1 LGFTITTSMFLCFS
15 SYIISRLLHNALSIF
30 IKFHCML
37 KLILICIVT
46 ASYSMQNTINII
58 TGQVKYYVSFIFSSF
73 NEIKQ
78 LYFIIKSYYFLPVVF
93 ICSIEPKSCSNTA
106 WVVGRKCDWK
116 VFNDFIK
123 KLLYR
128 LSVSKITFKYFGLN
142 WKKLFIFLVSNL
154 KYGSV
159 HSKNCVCCSTPLSEY
174 INNNKNYIS
183 INHNDLSLKVYARG
197 WPMSILGILPAI
209 KCK

>member
-1 LGFTITTSMFLCFS
+1 
-15 SYIISRLLHNALSIF
+15 
-30 IKFHCML
+30 
-37 KLILICIVT
+37 
-46 ASYSMQNTINII
+46 MQNTINII
-58 TGQVKYYVSFIFSSF
+58 TVTYLSYFLVLMKSNNYI
-73 NEIKQ
+73 
-78 LYFIIKSYYFLPVVF
+78 FIIKSYYFLPVVF

-183 INHNDLSLKVYARG
+183 INHNDLSLKAYARG

>member
-1 LGFTITTSMFLCFS
+1 MGFTITTSMFLCFS

-30 IKFHCML
+30 IKLHRML
-37 KLILICIVT
+37 KNINMYCHCIIFNAKYNQYVT
-46 ASYSMQNTINII
+46 SAYL
-58 TGQVKYYVSFIFSSF
+58 
-73 NEIKQ
+73 
-78 LYFIIKSYYFLPVVF
+78 LYFLVLMKSNNYIFIIKSYYFLPVVF

>member
-1 LGFTITTSMFLCFS
+1 MSLHHIQCKIQSICYMDNSNISKDIKISGITYLWYFLVLMKS
-15 SYIISRLLHNALSIF
+15 NNYI
-30 IKFHCML
+30 
-37 KLILICIVT
+37 
-46 ASYSMQNTINII
+46 
-58 TGQVKYYVSFIFSSF
+58 
-73 NEIKQ
+73 
-78 LYFIIKSYYFLPVVF
+78 FIIKSYYFLPVVF

-159 HSKNCVCCSTPLSEY
+159 HSKNCICCSTPLSEY

-183 INHNDLSLKVYARG
+183 INHNDLFLKVYARG